1 MAMNVV
7 IDMLDNRNGANRAN
21 NIERKKRRIAGF
33 TMAELLIVVAIIGV
47 LAAVSF
53 IAVQAHQRSMT
64 QLQYDAIAKEIF
76 VAAQNHLTLAKSEN
90 YLGST
95 NMGTLGTAKAD
106 KTGGDKEKPGTNKD
120 VYYFTSSDFT
130 ADGSSILDQMLPFGS
145 VELVTGGSFIIRYQP
160 KAARVLDVFYW
171 TDDAR
176 YGIDGVEYKTAVDE
190 YRDTED
196 SSKKGDRAKYKS
208 SGILGWC
215 GGEGIVDSGEYLEA
229 PEIEVI
235 NAEMLLVTVTDPN
248 MGKTALAPKLKLL
261 VTGNLSGAKVAIPLT
276 LEGAAGRIVPIDNGK
291 QYTVVLDDIT
301 TAGRHFADLQNE
313 TTYTFKKEGELSIPF
328 KPGENLTIQAVAYSN
343 DVLTSVAYSGEW
355 TSNSLF
361 GEITEDLTGSTPVAD
376 KVLIANIR
384 HLENL
389 NDGLSSVA
397 YSNAYFNNAISAV
410 QTADLDWSA
419 FKTALN
425 TLKKEKLNSSSV
437 ETSPINIYDK
447 NNATTKDDC
456 FLPVTV
462 AADYTLNYD
471 GQNEVELTEGETTT
485 TIRENHSI
493 KGIVVDNTGDA
504 PGTAAIASGGV
515 FGALK
520 GATIKNLALI
530 DTTVTLA
537 SGDAGALVGMLTQD
551 AALASDAF
559 NISNVVAYH
568 TDGKADSAKI
578 TSASGNAGGLI
589 GQTVG
594 GNCKVEKSAAALIVK
609 SDVGSAGGLIGK
621 AEAGSVSGCYSGGH
635 TIVDSKGSGA
645 VVYDSKNYNVTA
657 STYAG
662 GLIGDAGACAI
673 SDSYSTCSAIGK
685 NAGGFVGNATGTI
698 SNSYC
703 TGLVG
708 VTVGNDGKPVAG
720 TTSGAFA
727 AACTGATI
735 DCQYYEIINAF
746 ADDALGYDYLTPLPK
761 AGLGDGSKDGV
772 TALDKDADSY
782 NAFTS
787 VWSPAEPYL
796 KTTLMQYY
804 GEGSGTDRVAKYN
817 LKTIDVLKASED
829 AGAGDSEEE
838 EDDSTPSEGDGTPGE
853 DDSKPGEGED
863 APATAEVPADFVATH
878 YGDWPVPEIF
888 VVNTKDTSTTPAVPT
903 P

>member
-196 SSKKGDRAKYKS
+196 SSKKGDRAKYES

-261 VTGNLSGAKVAIPLT
+261 VTGNLSGAKVAIPLA
-276 LEGAAGRIVPIDNGK
+276 LASAAGRIVPIDNGK

-313 TTYTFKKEGELSIPF
+313 TTYTFKKEDGLSIPF

-389 NDGLSSVA
+389 NDGLSSVD
-397 YSNAYFNNAISAV
+397 YGDKKSDAYFKNAVSAV

-425 TLKKEKLNSSSV
+425 ALKKDKLKSSSA
-437 ETSPINIYDK
+437 TPTTPINIYDK
-447 NNATTKDDC
+447 NNATTKADC

-462 AADYTLNYD
+462 SADYALNYD

-493 KGIVVDNTGDA
+493 KGIVVDNTEVEADSA
-504 PGTAAIASGGV
+504 SFTSGGV

-537 SGDAGALVGMLTQD
+537 SGDAGALVGKLTQD
-551 AALASDAF
+551 VALASDAF
-559 NISNVVAYH
+559 NVSNVVAYH
-568 TDGKADSAKI
+568 TEGKADSAKI
-578 TSASGNAGGLI
+578 TTASGNAGGLV

-594 GNCKVEKSAAALIVK
+594 GNCKIEKSAAALIVK
-609 SDVGSAGGLIGK
+609 SDVGSGGGLIGTSD
-621 AEAGSVSGCYSGGH
+621 GGTVTDCYSGGH
-635 TIVDSKGSGA
+635 TIVDSKGTGA

-657 STYAG
+657 SNYAG

-727 AACTGATI
+727 AVCSGTTT

-761 AGLGDGSKDGV
+761 VGSGDGSKDGV

-829 AGAGDSEEE
+829 AGTGDSEEE

-853 DDSKPGEGED
+853 GDD
-863 APATAEVPADFVATH
+863 APAMAEAPADFVATH

-888 VVNTKDTSTTPAVPT
+888 VVNTAD
-903 P
+903 

>member
-7 IDMLDNRNGANRAN
+7 IDMLSNGNNTARIDNMRG
-21 NIERKKRRIAGF
+21 RKGRSAGF

-76 VAAQNHLTLAKSEN
+76 VAAQNHLTMAKSEN

-95 NMGTLGTAKAD
+95 NMGTLGTAEAD

-190 YRDTED
+190 YRDNED
-196 SSKKGDRAKYKS
+196 SSKKGDRAKYES

-276 LEGAAGRIVPIDNGK
+276 LESAPGRIVPIIDNGK

-397 YSNAYFNNAISAV
+397 YSDAYFNNAVSAI
-410 QTADLDWSA
+410 QTVDLDWSA

-425 TLKKEKLNSSSV
+425 ALKKEKLNDSV
-437 ETSPINIYDK
+437 DETTPVTVFDK
-447 NNATTKDDC
+447 NNAETKADC

-462 AADYTLNYD
+462 AADYTLTYD
-471 GQNEVELTEGETTT
+471 GQNEVELAEGETTT

-493 KGIVVDNTGDA
+493 KGIVVDNTGVEADA
-504 PGTAAIASGGV
+504 ASFTSGGV

-537 SGDAGALVGMLTQD
+537 SGDAGALVGTLTQD

-559 NISNVVAYH
+559 NVSNVVAYH
-568 TDGKADSAKI
+568 TEGKADSAKI
-578 TSASGNAGGLI
+578 TTASGNAGGLI

-594 GNCKVEKSAAALIVK
+594 GNCKIEKSAAALIVK
-609 SDVGSAGGLIGK
+609 SDVGSGGGLIGTSD
-621 AEAGSVSGCYSGGH
+621 GGTVTGCYAGGH
-635 TIVDSKGSGA
+635 TIDDPNGTGA
-645 VVYDSKNYNVTA
+645 VVYDDSSNDKYNVSA
-657 STYAG
+657 SGIAG
-662 GLIGDAGACAI
+662 GLIGDAGATTI
-673 SDSYSTCSAIGK
+673 SYSYSTCSATGATVGGLIG
-685 NAGGFVGNATGTI
+685 TGSGAITY
-698 SNSYC
+698 SYC
-703 TGLVG
+703 TGKVS
-708 VTVGNDGKPVAG
+708 G
-720 TTSGAFA
+720 TTQGAFA
-727 AACTGATI
+727 GDWKYSGQTKDDINGFFEIVNEFTDPTI
-735 DCQYYEIINAF
+735 
-746 ADDALGYDYLTPLPK
+746 GYDYLTPVPK
-761 AGLGDGSKDGV
+761 DKTSDGKGKPLGITAIDG
-772 TALDKDADSY
+772 TAQSY
-782 NAFTS
+782 NDFCGAPTE
-787 VWSPAEPYL
+787 WKPAIPYKEQTKL
-796 KTTLMQYY
+796 ESYY
-804 GEGSGTDRVAKYN
+804 GGKYN
-817 LKTIDVLKASED
+817 LKTVAQLTLLNPKFDPTKEIKVED
-829 AGAGDSEEE
+829 GSGNA
-838 EDDSTPSEGDGTPGE
+838 
-853 DDSKPGEGED
+853 
-863 APATAEVPADFVATH
+863 PADFVATH
-878 YGDWPVPEIF
+878 YGDWPAPEIF
-888 VVNTKDTSTTPAVPT
+888 VVNTK
-903 P
+903 